1 MLKPHFV
8 WLHRQTFKSW
18 ATSRMRDSLAWSY
31 CSPLM
36 YHSAIEC
43 IISWRMEGDCPW
55 KKTTTTGFYRK
66 TCLMHHLTPVYQHS
80 NCLGEKNKPR
90 MTESFKE
97 LHNSTSHKFNI
108 TQRELK
114 VTKRQIWKAFS
125 NQPVHA
131 RHSARWWPS
140 WGGCPKRWA
149 LR

>member
-55 KKTTTTGFYRK
+55 KKTTMGFYRK

-97 LHNSTSHKFNI
+97 LHNSTSHKFDI

-114 VTKRQIWKAFS
+114 VTKRQIWKAFL